1 MMRICPYC
9 QSELP
14 AEAQRCPQCDREI
27 SPGEIKMVPLHPLP
41 SKLYAEMVK
50 EVLEKRGIHCVIK
63 TDLLSSA
70 FGSDGSS
77 AVGTQATIYVPQDRR
92 EESEEI
98 LHQMLDHI

>member
-1 MMRICPYC
+1 MRLCPHC
-9 QSELP
+9 HSQLP
-14 AEAQRCPQCDREI
+14 ANAQRCPNCE
-27 SPGEIKMVPLHPLP
+27 GEIRGHNPKMVAIHPLP

-50 EVLEKRGIHCVIK
+50 EVLEKRGIPCVIK
-63 TDLLSSA
+63 TDPLSSA

>member
-1 MMRICPYC
+1 MGTCPHC
-9 QSELP
+9 HAQLP
-14 AEAQRCPQCDREI
+14 EDALLCPNCGQEI
-27 SPGEIKMVPLHPLP
+27 KTRTAKMVPLHPLP

-50 EVLEKRGIHCVIK
+50 EVLEKRGIPCLIK

-77 AVGTQATIYVPQDRR
+77 AVGTQATIYVPQDRKQ
-92 EESEEI
+92 ESEDI